1 MVLSMTGY
9 GTASGENEELKID
22 VEIKSLNSK
31 FLDLNLRLP
40 RFLQPLEMDIRNLV
54 NRKLKRGKAQ
64 LSVNLQMLDLSQ
76 VKRGINNSLFHS
88 YREDIE
94 SLAKEGEMETSGLM
108 GVLMGL
114 PDVLEPTE
122 SELSD
127 ASSKLVISVVTEA
140 LEKLTGFRADEG
152 AVLKGELSSY
162 AQTIGDKLKEVDNRK
177 DARLDAVKTRL
188 RELQEKYLSPEKI
201 DQNRFEQE
209 VVYYMEKL
217 EITEEIVRLT
227 GHIDYYEKELNGQ
240 GSGKKLGFIAQEM
253 GREINTIGSKAND
266 EQIQHL
272 VVEMKEELEKIKE
285 QVLNIL

>member
-1 MVLSMTGY
+1 MTGY

-64 LSVNLQMLDLSQ
+64 LGVNLQMLDVSQ
-76 VKRGINNSLFHS
+76 VKRSINSSLFHS
-88 YREDIE
+88 YREDIQN
-94 SLAKEGEMETSGLM
+94 LAKEGEMDASGLM

-122 SELSD
+122 SELSED
-127 ASSKLVISVVTEA
+127 SSKLVMSVVTEA
-140 LEKLTGFRADEG
+140 LDNLHGFRADEG

-162 AQTIGDKLKEVDNRK
+162 AKTIGEKLKQVDSIK
-177 DARLDAVKTRL
+177 DSRLDAVKARL
-188 RELQEKYLSPEKI
+188 KELTEKYLSPEKI

-209 VVYYMEKL
+209 LVYYMEKL